1 MAPGEGK
8 LKPGV
13 QRIPPSS
20 HIPTPPLF
28 QGCAVGGEEVED
40 VKATQGFCQPALNI
54 GIPQSTELGK

>member
-13 QRIPPSS
+13 QKIPPSS

-28 QGCAVGGEEVED
+28 QGYVVGVEEVEE
-40 VKATQGFCQPALNI
+40 VMATHGFCQPALNI
-54 GIPQSTELGK
+54 PQSTELGK